1 MRQSIMHFA
10 TKMMWLEDKIKRA
23 VTMLEE
29 NKEESIP
36 IFVLLKLYNFMIPI

>member
-1 MRQSIMHFA
+1 MHFA

-36 IFVLLKLYNFMIPI
+36 ILYYSNYDFL